1 MYCFNLVDSKALTF
15 FFCRD
20 WLGSALKS
28 LTKKEVRKLEK
39 SCSFRELYF
48 FWLLSQNVDE
58 VLLRNYIQDRLG
70 ISDGVLVE
78 IDISSELIDCT
89 CDMKTLMEDNSLIYH
104 TKKKIIPTKKQSV
117 KEDRVGDEEENVQ
130 SHEMEDLE
138 TKFETH
144 LIGRLRKPKLLK

>member
-58 VLLRNYIQDRLG
+58 VLLRNYIQDRLC
-70 ISDGVLVE
+70 ISDGVLVD
-78 IDISSELIDCT
+78 IDISSEQVDCT

-144 LIGRLRKPKLLK
+144 LIGRLRKPKLLH